1 MRFVSIPLR
10 NIRRRLMRSVLT
22 ILGIGV
28 AVASFV
34 VLVCMSR
41 GIEQAWVNSLVE
53 RGIHMLAI
61 SKGSVELLTASIDEM
76 LVDDIRKIEGVR
88 DVTCELVNLVQLEE
102 SEVNVLVRGWPVD
115 SYLWESLQIRDGS
128 VQGTKHPTGVVI
140 GQALAE
146 ILEVEV
152 GETMSIH
159 EEEFVVTGISAPAG
173 VMDNS
178 TVFLLLPTL
187 QGLMGREG
195 KVTEFDLRLDHPE
208 DPGAVQAVQ
217 DRLRDTFSNLS
228 FIETSEIADNNEILR
243 VFRAMAWGTS
253 LVAIIIAL
261 VVILNTLLMS
271 VTERTRE
278 IGVLSAVGWR
288 PGRILA
294 MIVIE
299 GLVFSMIGSIVGF
312 ALGISCLNWLI
323 HLPELRGLF
332 EPEVTIR
339 LLLEIL
345 AATLFLGVAGSM
357 YPASRAVRL
366 NPVDALK
373 YE

>member
-1 MRFVSIPLR
+1 M
-10 NIRRRLMRSVLT
+10 
-22 ILGIGV
+22 
-28 AVASFV
+28 
-34 VLVCMSR
+34 
-41 GIEQAWVNSLVE
+41 
-53 RGIHMLAI
+53 
-61 SKGSVELLTASIDEM
+61 
-76 LVDDIRKIEGVR
+76 R

-102 SEVNVLVRGWPVD
+102 SEGNVLVRGWPAD
-115 SYLWESLQIRDGS
+115 SYLWESLQVRDGS
-128 VQGTKHPTGVVI
+128 VPGTEHPTGVVI

-146 ILEVEV
+146 ILEVKV

-173 VMDNS
+173 VMNNS
-178 TVFLLLPTL
+178 AVLLLLPTL
-187 QGLMGREG
+187 KGLMEREG

-217 DRLRDTFSNLS
+217 DRLSDTFSNLS
-228 FIETSEIADNNEILR
+228 FIETREIADNKEILR

-288 PGRILA
+288 PSRVLA

-299 GLVFSMIGSIVGF
+299 GLVLSMIGSIVGF
-312 ALGISCLNWLI
+312 ALGISGLNWLI
-323 HLPELRGLF
+323 HLPEFRGLF